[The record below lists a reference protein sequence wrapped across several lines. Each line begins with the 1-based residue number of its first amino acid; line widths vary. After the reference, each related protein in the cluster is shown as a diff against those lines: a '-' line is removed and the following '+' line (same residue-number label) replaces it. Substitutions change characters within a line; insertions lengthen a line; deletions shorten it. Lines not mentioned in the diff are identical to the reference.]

1 MSEAR
6 PAYRREVQFLS
17 PKPIPRNAI
26 LPWGSLFNPLQ
37 LCASDDYSRL
47 VDRRDDF
54 VNPSSSAVG
63 VTCRPIQK
71 HCLAEAIRCIELARR
86 AKTLEG
92 RQTFQFLADRWKG
105 LAADLEKAEASLERL
120 NENGFRRSPTYPYD

>member
-1 MSEAR
+1 M
-6 PAYRREVQFLS
+6 P
-17 PKPIPRNAI
+17 
-26 LPWGSLFNPLQ
+26 
-37 LCASDDYSRL
+37 SD
-47 VDRRDDF
+47 
-54 VNPSSSAVG
+54 P
-63 VTCRPIQK
+63 K
-71 HCLAEAIRCIELARR
+71 HCLAEATCYIELARR

>member
-1 MSEAR
+1 M
-6 PAYRREVQFLS
+6 P
-17 PKPIPRNAI
+17 
-26 LPWGSLFNPLQ
+26 
-37 LCASDDYSRL
+37 SD
-47 VDRRDDF
+47 
-54 VNPSSSAVG
+54 P
-63 VTCRPIQK
+63 K

-105 LAADLEKAEASLERL
+105 LAADLERAEASLERL